1 MHATDR
7 AGPCIAYKQLHMMCY
22 DECEQ
27 LREILLGLAFLSI
40 ALFILILVTHLT
52 RNVHLLVAATTAV
65 WSWSLGNDEVLA
77 MISIFRRVY

>member
-1 MHATDR
+1 
-7 AGPCIAYKQLHMMCY
+7 MMCY

-52 RNVHLLVAATTAV
+52 RNVHLLVAATTDV
-65 WSWSLGNDEVLA
+65 WSWNVSNDEVLA
-77 MISIFRRVY
+77 MVSIFHRVY